1 MTILSFHCQDNTSLA
16 VKYSTYWESVK
27 GNRVS
32 PWDGSPF
39 DSVCKHRLNEKLE
52 MRNEKCEMRNGGAAH
67 FVILSGEKRRM
78 LKNGLSETGELS
90 RRI

>member
-1 MTILSFHCQDNTSLA
+1 MMIPSPHCQDNTSLA

-27 GNRVS
+27 GNGVS

-52 MRNEKCEMRNGGAAH
+52 MRNAKWWCGAFRH
-67 FVILSGEKRRM
+67 PERRKTSYVKKW
-78 LKNGLSETGELS
+78 L
-90 RRI
+90 I

>member
-1 MTILSFHCQDNTSLA
+1 MILSLHCQDNTSLA

-39 DSVCKHRLNEKLE
+39 DSVCKHRLNEKCE
-52 MRNEKCEMRNGGAAH
+52 IRNEKCEM
-67 FVILSGEKRRM
+67 VV
-78 LKNGLSETGELS
+78 
-90 RRI
+90 RRIKI